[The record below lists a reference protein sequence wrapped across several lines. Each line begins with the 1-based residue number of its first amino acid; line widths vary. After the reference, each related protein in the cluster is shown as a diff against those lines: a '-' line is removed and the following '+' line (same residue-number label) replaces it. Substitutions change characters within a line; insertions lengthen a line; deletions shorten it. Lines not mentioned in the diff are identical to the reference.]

1 MSVHTNDKNPM
12 GILPDETDP
21 TKRNVLLLCVAL
33 ALSNTGVTIVMTV
46 MALAGAYLA
55 RPDVHYS
62 IALIGSFTEPAL
74 STFPLSIMFVSTM
87 VAAPLAAALMARI
100 GRRSGFTFGQLVGAM
115 GGGVGAYAL
124 YIQDFW
130 ILSAAGILL
139 GIHNAFWQQYRF
151 AVADTASAEFKPK
164 AISYVMI
171 GPIAAGLFGP
181 EIAKHTRDL
190 FEPVFFAGSFLSL
203 TVLAFAAVAVLQF
216 IRIPPPLKK
225 ENGADTGRAISVIAQ
240 DPRFIIAV
248 LSGMVGYATMS
259 FIMTATPLA
268 MIDCGFAFN
277 DAAFVIQGHVLA
289 MFVPS
294 FFTGSLIKRFGV
306 TQVILTGALLYLLS
320 TAFTASGI
328 ALFQFF
334 AGLVLLGVAWNFMF
348 VGATTLLTDCYRP
361 EEKAKVQGLNDFLVF
376 GSVAFASLMSGAL
389 LQGFGWFVVTL
400 SILGPVTV
408 AGLCVLVLG
417 GRARRMAALQAE

>member
-1 MSVHTNDKNPM
+1 MTVNATDPA
-12 GILPDETDP
+12 LQAADP
-21 TKRNVLLLCVAL
+21 TKRNVLLLCIAL
-33 ALSNTGVTIVMTV
+33 ALSNTGVVIVMTV
-46 MALAGAYLA
+46 MALSGAYLA
-55 RPDVHYS
+55 RPDVMYF
-62 IALIGSFTEPAL
+62 LPMIGSFAEPAL
-74 STFPLSIMFVSTM
+74 STFPLSIMFVATM
-87 VAAPLAAALMARI
+87 IAAPLAAALMARI
-100 GRRSGFTFGQLVGAM
+100 GRRGGFSIGQLVGAA
-115 GGGVGAYAL
+115 GGVVGAYAL
-124 YIQDFW
+124 YAQDFW
-130 ILSAAGILL
+130 MLSTGGILL

-181 EIAKHTRDL
+181 EIAKHTRDF
-190 FEPVFFAGSFLSL
+190 FEPVFFAGCFVAL
-203 TVLAFAAVAVLQF
+203 TALAFVTVAVLQF
-216 IRIPPPLKK
+216 IRIPPPPKRTELI
-225 ENGADTGRAISVIAQ
+225 DTGRPLSEIAK
-240 DPRFIIAV
+240 DPRFVIAV

-268 MIDCGFAFN
+268 MIDCGFGFN
-277 DAAFVIQGHVLA
+277 DAAFVIQGHVIA
-289 MFVPS
+289 MFAPS
-294 FFTGSLIKRFGV
+294 FFTGHLIKRYGV
-306 TQVILTGALLYLLS
+306 TRIILTGAFLYLLS

-328 ALFQFF
+328 EMFQFF

-376 GSVAFASLMSGAL
+376 GSVAIASLMSGAL

-417 GRARRMAALQAE
+417 GRARRMAEAA